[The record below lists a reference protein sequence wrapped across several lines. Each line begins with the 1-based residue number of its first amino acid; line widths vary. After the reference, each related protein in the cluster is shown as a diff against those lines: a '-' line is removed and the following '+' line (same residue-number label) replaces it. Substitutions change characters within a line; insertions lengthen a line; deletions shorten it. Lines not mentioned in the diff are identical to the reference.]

1 MPTTRT
7 TDQSPTWCRR
17 SFLSDRTGTSTQ
29 TMGHALLIQFS
40 GVPFDRTMTSFV
52 STAQKTRTAYH
63 A

>member
-1 MPTTRT
+1 
-7 TDQSPTWCRR
+7 
-17 SFLSDRTGTSTQ
+17 
-29 TMGHALLIQFS
+29 MGHALLIQFS